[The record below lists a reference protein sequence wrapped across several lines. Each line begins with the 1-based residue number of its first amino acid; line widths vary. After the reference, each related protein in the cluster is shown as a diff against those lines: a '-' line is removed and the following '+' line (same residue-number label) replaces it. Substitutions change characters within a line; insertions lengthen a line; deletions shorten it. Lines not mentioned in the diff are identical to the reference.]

1 MMDDRPERRQGAP
14 AAGLCETCVHAQE
27 IRSDRGSRFVMCG
40 LSKTD
45 PSFPRYP
52 RLPVLSCAGYRKV
65 S

>member
-1 MMDDRPERRQGAP
+1 MMDDRPEPRQ
-14 AAGLCETCVHAQE
+14 AAAADGLCATCVHAQE
-27 IRSDRGSRFVMCG
+27 IRSDRGSRFVFCG
-40 LSKTD
+40 WSRID